1 MTGPAL
7 GWPVSARPTSPAP
20 RPLGELTHAAAPP
33 PPDAVAWGTLF
44 DGEALSADDTA
55 ALNHCARPRA
65 VEAGDWVFGRNE
77 LAHSL
82 VLVRQGDI
90 ALGCRQE
97 DQPLQPDR
105 WVRGPGWCDLA
116 SAWLNGTH
124 GLDAQARTAAW
135 LLELDLPAL
144 REAVARR
151 PSLAQRMIHALAREV
166 RTLST
171 QTQDLR
177 HKDAPARLAAWLVQ
191 QADAAGAT
199 GGGRTIHLQERKRD
213 IAAQLGIT
221 PETLSRLMRSFSR
234 QGVISVAGYHVTVID
249 PAALLRAAQ

>member
-1 MTGPAL
+1 MNSPAL
-7 GWPVSARPTSPAP
+7 GWPPTVRPTAPSPQALP
-20 RPLGELTHAAAPP
+20 PLASATAPP
-33 PPDAVAWGTLF
+33 PPDPVAWGKLF
-44 DGEALSADDTA
+44 DGEPLGADDTA
-55 ALNHCARPRA
+55 ALNHCARSR
-65 VEAGDWVFGRNE
+65 VVDAGDWVFGRDDI
-77 LAHSL
+77 AHSL

-90 ALGCRQE
+90 ALGCRQ
-97 DQPLQPDR
+97 DGQPLQPDR
-105 WVRGPGWCDLA
+105 RVRGPGWCDLA

-124 GLDAQARTAAW
+124 GLDAQARTTAW

-166 RTLST
+166 RALST

-191 QADAAGAT
+191 QADLASAS

-221 PETLSRLMRSFSR
+221 PETLSRLMRAFSR

-249 PAALLRAAQ
+249 AAALLHAAQ